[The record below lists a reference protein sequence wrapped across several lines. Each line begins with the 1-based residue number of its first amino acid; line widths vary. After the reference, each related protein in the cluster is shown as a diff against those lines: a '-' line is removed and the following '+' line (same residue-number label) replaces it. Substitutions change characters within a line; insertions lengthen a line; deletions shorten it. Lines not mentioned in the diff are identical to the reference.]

1 MPPLTVRLPLK
12 VLLPVK
18 STEPVPARM
27 RPAAE
32 PKEFLTTL
40 ETMRLVGAKPEVV
53 IVRSLPANSQV
64 EFEIVGT

>member
-32 PKEFLTTL
+32 PKEFRTTP
-40 ETMRLVGAKPEVV
+40 ESTRLVGARPEVV
-53 IVRSLPANSQV
+53 MVRSLPASSQGV
-64 EFEIVGT
+64 EIVGT